1 MLKIDKASRIVR
13 SIPAV
18 VTAGMLLV
26 LAPAAVATPPEGLAP
41 PTILAAVSVPDA
53 SQVKVKL
60 DGGFGEPRDVDQ
72 VVTARF
78 ELAPGGTFGWHRHPG
93 PVVVSIVE
101 GTLTVVMADGC
112 MRHQYAAGQGFI
124 EGGQAVHTAVNE
136 GSTTVVLYATFL
148 LPAGTAPRIDA
159 PAADC

>member
-1 MLKIDKASRIVR
+1 MLTKGTSSRVVR
-13 SIPAV
+13 SSPVWIAL
-18 VTAGMLLV
+18 ALV
-26 LAPAAVATPPEGLAP
+26 LILAPATIATPSDGLT
-41 PTILAAVSVPDA
+41 PTILAAVGVSDPA
-53 SQVKVKL
+53 EVKVKL

-72 VVTARF
+72 IVTARF

-124 EGGQAVHTAVNE
+124 EGGTAIHTALNE

-148 LPAGTAPRIDA
+148 LPAGAAPRIDEPA
-159 PAADC
+159 PDC